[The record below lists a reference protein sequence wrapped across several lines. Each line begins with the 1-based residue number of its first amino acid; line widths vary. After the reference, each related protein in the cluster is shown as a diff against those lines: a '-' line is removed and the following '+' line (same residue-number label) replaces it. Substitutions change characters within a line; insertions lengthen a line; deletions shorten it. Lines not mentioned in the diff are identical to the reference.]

1 MGTTTREPCLDQLG
15 RFRPMSTDGDTA
27 IKLPRPRSAAVFD
40 GPDRAHSRAYM
51 KGVGFDDEALSRP
64 TIGIANTWTEAMP
77 CNFHLRG
84 LAEHVKEG
92 VRAAGGT
99 PMEFN
104 TVAVSDGVTMGTQ
117 GMKASLVSREVIA
130 DSIELMARGYQFDAI
145 VALCACDKTIP
156 GCAMALARL
165 DVPSVLLYGG
175 SIAPGRW
182 HGRDVTILDI
192 FEAIGAHSA
201 GDISDE
207 ELHELEGVVS
217 PGAGACG
224 GQFTANTMACAFEA
238 LGISPG
244 GSAMVPAEDDDKA
257 TVAEKIGELVLRVLV
272 DDITPSR
279 VITRDSLENAIA
291 CICASGGSTNGV
303 LHLIA
308 LGHELGIGLGMDDFD
323 RISRST
329 PLLADLKPGGRF
341 IATDLYA
348 AGGVPLILQR
358 LAQAGILHGDAI
370 TVTGRTIAEE
380 AAQATETPNQ
390 EVVRPISNPLK
401 AEGGLA
407 IMGGNLAPEGAVI
420 KVAGTERRKQTGP
433 ARVFESEEECFRAV
447 KDQQINPGDIIVIR
461 NEGPV
466 GGPGMRE
473 MLQVTAAL
481 VGEGLGE
488 HVALITDGRFSGATR
503 GLMFGHVA
511 PEAVKGGPIAA
522 ISEGDE
528 ITLDIDTRRMDVNL
542 SDEEIAQ
549 RVAEY
554 QPPASPFGSGVMS
567 KYADTVSSASKGA
580 VTH

>member
-1 MGTTTREPCLDQLG
+1 MSSNGATTTN
-15 RFRPMSTDGDTA
+15 
-27 IKLPRPRSAAVFD
+27 LPRPRSSVVFD

-51 KGVGFDDEALSRP
+51 KGIGFDDDALSRP

-84 LAEHVKEG
+84 LAEHVKQG

-175 SIAPGRW
+175 SIAPGHW

-192 FEAIGAHSA
+192 FEAIGAHNA
-201 GDISDE
+201 GDMSDE
-207 ELHELEGVVS
+207 ELHELEGVAS

-238 LGISPG
+238 LGISAG
-244 GSAMVPAEDDDKA
+244 GSAMVPAEDEGKG
-257 TVAEKIGELVLRVLV
+257 TVAERIGELVLKVLV
-272 DDITPSR
+272 DDITPSK

-291 CICASGGSTNGV
+291 CVCASGGSTNAV

-308 LGHELGIGLGMDDFD
+308 LANELDIELTIDDFE
-323 RISRST
+323 RISRAT
-329 PLLADLKPGGRF
+329 PLFADLKPGGRF
-341 IATDLYA
+341 VATDLFA
-348 AGGVPLILQR
+348 AGGVPVILKR
-358 LAQAGILHGDAI
+358 LADAGALHGDAL
-370 TVTGRTIAEE
+370 TVTGKTIGEVAEE
-380 AAQATETPNQ
+380 ATEAPGQ
-390 EVVRPISNPLK
+390 EVVRPLDDPKSP
-401 AEGGLA
+401 EGGLA
-407 IMGGNLAPEGAVI
+407 ILKGNLAPEGAVV
-420 KVAGTERRKQTGP
+420 KLAGTERTQQTGP
-433 ARVFESEEECFRAV
+433 ARVFESEEKCFRAV
-447 KDQQINPGDIIVIR
+447 KDQRINPGDIVVIR
-461 NEGPV
+461 NEGPI

-473 MLQVTAAL
+473 MLQVTAAI

-488 HVALITDGRFSGATR
+488 SVAMVTDGRFSGATR
-503 GLMFGHVA
+503 GLMIGHVA
-511 PEAVKGGPIAA
+511 PEAASGGPIAA
-522 ISEGDE
+522 IQEGDQ
-528 ITLDIDTRRMDVNL
+528 ITVDIDNRRLDVDL
-542 SDEEIAQ
+542 SDDEIDK
-549 RVAEY
+549 RVADYES
-554 QPPASPFGSGVMS
+554 PKSPFGRGVMD
-567 KYADTVSSASKGA
+567 KYAATVSSASRGA
-580 VTH
+580 VTG

>member
-1 MGTTTREPCLDQLG
+1 
-15 RFRPMSTDGDTA
+15 MSSNGATA
-27 IKLPRPRSAAVFD
+27 TKLPRPRSSVVFD
-40 GPDRAHSRAYM
+40 GPDRAHARAYM
-51 KGVGFDDEALSRP
+51 KGIGFDDDALSRP

-156 GCAMALARL
+156 GCAMALARV
-165 DVPSVLLYGG
+165 DIPSVVLYGG
-175 SIAPGRW
+175 SIAPGHW

-192 FEAIGAHSA
+192 FEAIGAHNA
-201 GDISDE
+201 GEMTDE
-207 ELHELEGVVS
+207 ELSELEGVAS

-238 LGISPG
+238 LGISAG
-244 GSAMVPAEDDDKA
+244 GSAMVPAEDGEKR
-257 TVAEKIGELVLRVLV
+257 TVAERIGELVLGVLA
-272 DDITPSR
+272 DDVKPSK

-291 CICASGGSTNGV
+291 CVCASGGSTNAV

-308 LGHELGIGLGMDDFD
+308 LAKELEIELTMDDFE
-323 RISRST
+323 RISRAT

-341 IATDLYA
+341 VATDLYA
-348 AGGVPLILQR
+348 AGGVPVILKR
-358 LAQAGILHGDAI
+358 LAESGSLHEDAF
-370 TVTGRTIAEE
+370 TVTGQTIGEV
-380 AAQATETPNQ
+380 AAGATEAPGQ
-390 EVVRPISNPLK
+390 EVVRPLDDPLK
-401 AEGGLA
+401 SEGGLA
-407 IMGGNLAPEGAVI
+407 ILGGNLAPEGAVV
-420 KVAGTERRKQTGP
+420 KVAGTERKQQTGP

-447 KDQQINPGDIIVIR
+447 KAQQINPGDIVVIR
-461 NEGPV
+461 NEGPA

-473 MLQVTAAL
+473 MLQVTAAI

-488 HVALITDGRFSGATR
+488 SVAMVTDGRFSGATR
-503 GLMFGHVA
+503 GLMIGHVA
-511 PEAVKGGPIAA
+511 PEAAKGGPIAA
-522 ISEGDE
+522 IQEGDD
-528 ITLDIDTRRMDVNL
+528 ITVDIDARRIEVAL
-542 SDEEIAQ
+542 SDEEIAE
-549 RVAEY
+549 RISTYE
-554 QPPASPFGSGVMS
+554 PPPSPFGSGVMS
-567 KYADTVSSASKGA
+567 KYASTVSSASLGA
-580 VTH
+580 VTS